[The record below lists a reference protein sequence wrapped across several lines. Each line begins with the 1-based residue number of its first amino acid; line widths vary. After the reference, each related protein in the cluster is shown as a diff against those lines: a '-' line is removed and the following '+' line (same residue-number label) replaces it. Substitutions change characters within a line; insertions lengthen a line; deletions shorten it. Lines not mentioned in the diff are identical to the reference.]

1 MKQALTGNCLKEENK
16 YIEDWNDP
24 ISKMIW
30 IYNYFYFSS
39 IIPRVFKIS
48 YRLFTH
54 KFTATLPIWSS
65 YSIFNV
71 EESGTDVINK
81 FQHSVAMIWR
91 IKALWLNV
99 ESHVTIYNQSERLIS
114 R

>member
-39 IIPRVFKIS
+39 ITPK
-48 YRLFTH
+48 
-54 KFTATLPIWSS
+54 
-65 YSIFNV
+65 
-71 EESGTDVINK
+71 EC
-81 FQHSVAMIWR
+81 
-91 IKALWLNV
+91 
-99 ESHVTIYNQSERLIS
+99 
-114 R
+114 